1 MSARANVINLAKCVE
16 PEQQKQAILD
26 KLSCIEID
34 VLSSQ
39 VIVATYIEPE
49 KTSGGI
55 LLPEKRLDESRFQ
68 GKVGLLVKMGPTA
81 FKYDGPYNWE
91 GRAPQIGD
99 WVIYRASDGWE
110 NGLSGIFVRWLESGD
125 MIKGI
130 VKDPRVVY

>member
-1 MSARANVINLAKCVE
+1 LSTRANVIDLAKCFE

-26 KLSCIEID
+26 KLGGIEID

-68 GKVGLLVKMGPTA
+68 GKVGLVVKMGPSA
-81 FKYDGPYNWE
+81 FKYDGAYNWE
-91 GRAPQIGD
+91 GKAPQIGD
-99 WVIYRASDGWE
+99 WVVYRASDAWE
-110 NGLSGIFVRWLESGD
+110 NAFGGIFVRWIESD